1 MKINIAAFI
10 LMLIT
15 VPLAGELKFYPFHDD
30 FRVSLGTT
38 FFFFFLLWIQRI
50 PPVLSGLLVGFHVVA
65 LRIASDYV
73 LLTDVSFEELVRLHY
88 PALFYYLAYASLFQF
103 LNLNK
108 LPYRPLRVGVLSV
121 VIEFIS
127 NLVELSFR
135 HSISLTTIDLF
146 AFGELV
152 LIAVIRSFFVLGFF
166 NIIQLRQSI
175 LNEEQQRKEKER
187 ILFLVSNLYEES
199 VQLKKTLQ
207 YSEDITRECYELYRG
222 LQNSGSINEIANFAQ
237 QALRVSG
244 QIHEIK
250 KDNQRI
256 LAGLSKMIAD
266 QSSSDY
272 MLPVEIGRLIVR
284 TNQKYAVSLDKDI
297 QFLLEIEETLPPMHV
312 YTLLSLINNLVANA
326 VEAILNKGT
335 IKISVRCLD
344 EFITFRV
351 SDNGPGIPPKKRKVI
366 FTPGY
371 TSKYDVS
378 GKPSTGI
385 GLYYVQEVVKDHGG
399 QIELLDEM
407 ETGETVFI
415 IQLPIDELTRKG

>member
-1 MKINIAAFI
+1 MKTNIAAFI

-30 FRVSLGTT
+30 FRVSLATP

-50 PPVLSGLLVGFHVVA
+50 PPVLSGLLVSINVVA
-65 LRIASDYV
+65 LRIALDYL
-73 LLTDVSFEELVRLHY
+73 LLTDVSFQELARLHY
-88 PALFYYLAYASLFQF
+88 PPLFYYLAYASLFQLLR
-103 LNLNK
+103 LNR

-121 VIEFIS
+121 LIEFIS
-127 NLVELSFR
+127 SLVELSFR
-135 HSISLTTIDLF
+135 HSISLTAIDLL
-146 AFGELV
+146 AFGELI

-166 NIIQLRQSI
+166 NIIQLRQSM

-187 ILFLVSNLYEES
+187 ILLLVSDLYEES
-199 VQLKKTLQ
+199 VQLKKTLEF
-207 YSEDITRECYELYRG
+207 SEDITRECYELYRG
-222 LQNSGSINEIANFAQ
+222 LQNAEPTYGLANFAQ
-237 QALRVSG
+237 QALRISG

-256 LAGLSKMIAD
+256 FAGLSKMIAD

-272 MLPVEIGRLIVR
+272 MNPVEVGRLIVR
-284 TNQKYAVSLDKDI
+284 TNQKYAASLGKDI
-297 QFLLEIEETLPPMHV
+297 QFILEVEETLPPMHV
-312 YTLLSLINNLVANA
+312 YTLLSLINNLTANS
-326 VEAILNKGT
+326 VEAILNKGI
-335 IKISVRCLD
+335 IKISVRRLND
-344 EFITFRV
+344 FIEFRV

-371 TSKYDVS
+371 TSKYDDS

-385 GLYYVQEVVKDHGG
+385 GLYYVQEVVKDRGG
-399 QIELLDEM
+399 QFELLDEW

-415 IQLPIDELTRKG
+415 IHLPVEELTRKG